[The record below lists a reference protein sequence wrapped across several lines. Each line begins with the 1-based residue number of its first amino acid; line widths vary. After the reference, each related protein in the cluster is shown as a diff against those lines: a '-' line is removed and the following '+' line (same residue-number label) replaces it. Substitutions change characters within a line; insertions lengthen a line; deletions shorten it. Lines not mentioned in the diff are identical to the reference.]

1 MDGASVG
8 RVEQF
13 RGYYQHLTLP
23 AGPHV
28 IAVVAPGRD
37 PYPGR
42 HGRAGRVVTERATL
56 SGSGHADAAL
66 TGSRSAIHIST
77 VVTSTAKRQRP
88 EPDDEPAPLLTPA
101 VFHIL
106 LALADGESHGY
117 GIMQDVERF
126 TNGETRL
133 GPGTLYRS
141 IQRMLV
147 DGLIEE
153 LAISLHDETDEDRRR
168 YYRLTPKGLVGRQT
182 RGGAARRSGRCRAAS
197 RSAPPT
203 SRQGTRRMTPTPV
216 PEDFHTITPQMAV
229 KGVAAAIDWYTR
241 ALGAHELL
249 RNAAPDGTSI
259 MHAELLLGDS
269 RFFVVDEFP
278 DSMVSPSTLG
288 GTTVTMHLYVPDVDA
303 LFNRAVEAGAT
314 VVMPVADQFW
324 GDRYGILRDP
334 FGHRWSI
341 ASRIEDLS
349 PKKLQD
355 RAKAWVKDQE
365 TS

>member
-1 MDGASVG
+1 
-8 RVEQF
+8 
-13 RGYYQHLTLP
+13 
-23 AGPHV
+23 
-28 IAVVAPGRD
+28 
-37 PYPGR
+37 
-42 HGRAGRVVTERATL
+42 
-56 SGSGHADAAL
+56 
-66 TGSRSAIHIST
+66 
-77 VVTSTAKRQRP
+77 
-88 EPDDEPAPLLTPA
+88 
-101 VFHIL
+101 
-106 LALADGESHGY
+106 
-117 GIMQDVERF
+117 
-126 TNGETRL
+126 
-133 GPGTLYRS
+133 
-141 IQRMLV
+141 
-147 DGLIEE
+147 
-153 LAISLHDETDEDRRR
+153 
-168 YYRLTPKGLVGRQT
+168 
-182 RGGAARRSGRCRAAS
+182 
-197 RSAPPT
+197 
-203 SRQGTRRMTPTPV
+203 MTPTPV

-229 KGVAAAIDWYTR
+229 KGVATAIDWYTR

-278 DSMVSPSTLG
+278 DSVLSPSTLG
-288 GTTVTMHLYVPDVDA
+288 GTTFTMHLYVPDVDD

-355 RAKAWVKDQE
+355 RAKAWAKDQE